1 MCLKNQSEKKSLKSK
16 RVTSKFKPMGTALMI
31 ANLDRLEQSQKM
43 PFLLTIFILKAQAIV
58 RKKLDIRIKV
68 VDDDPTYY
76 SDKLEEFNETDVIC
90 L

>member
-1 MCLKNQSEKKSLKSK
+1 
-16 RVTSKFKPMGTALMI
+16 
-31 ANLDRLEQSQKM
+31 M